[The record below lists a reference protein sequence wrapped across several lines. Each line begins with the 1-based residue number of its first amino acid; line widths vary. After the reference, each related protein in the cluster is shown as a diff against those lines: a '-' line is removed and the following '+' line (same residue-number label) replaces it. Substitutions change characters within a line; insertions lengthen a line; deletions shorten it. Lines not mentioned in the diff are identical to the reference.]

1 MQLTSYTDYSLR
13 ALLYLGTHK
22 DRLSTVTEISD
33 YYGVSRH
40 HMVKI
45 IHNLAVLGYIKTIR
59 GKSGGVRLER
69 EPSDINIAEVVRHTE
84 PHMNLQECFSK
95 TTNTCQLIDNC
106 KLKGVLYKARAA
118 FMATLEANTLADMLQ
133 DK

>member
-13 ALLYLGTHK
+13 ALLYLGKHK
-22 DRLSTVTEISD
+22 DCLSTVTEISE

-40 HMVKI
+40 HMVKV

-69 EPSDINIAEVVRHTE
+69 EPEDINIAEVVRHTE
-84 PHMNLQECFSK
+84 PHMNLQECFAK
-95 TTNTCQLIDNC
+95 TTNTCPLIDNC